1 MSSDFALIANGDNA
15 RYYATVLED
24 GEILNIDI
32 EDFKYQGAINA
43 DDNALIGNTCS
54 SNVSFSIYNPSITLE
69 NKEIEIKQG
78 LMINSSLENIK
89 IGYFK
94 IQKPTSD
101 GEVTKYIG
109 YDRMSL
115 FEKPYFSSLTYPTT
129 TGKIINEICTMV
141 GVEFNTTLT
150 VSYTIS
156 KKPEGYTC
164 REMIG
169 YLAALF
175 GSNATINREGQLEFA
190 WYKEVDYIVD
200 GSKYYDNGININSE
214 NNFILKKI
222 TCTVTSG
229 NDSTTLTVGNGQGI
243 SIENPLMTQS
253 ILYNIYYGKLNFFNY
268 RAMSVKFLGD
278 FRLDLGDIIKV
289 KKGEKTYILPV
300 MQIEHECDGGVIT
313 TISSFAKTQS
323 EQAFDV
329 KGPNTKAMERYYA
342 ELVLINEAM
351 INKLDVDV
359 AEITYATIANLEVTN
374 EAVIKKLN
382 SADAEILYAKIT
394 DLDVEKAK
402 ISKIEANMLTA
413 DSAVIKTMQ
422 TDVADINTLIFGSAT
437 GSVIQTEFANS
448 VIAQLGNA
456 QIKNA
461 MIDSISAGKITSG
474 KLYTNLVEI
483 TSQSGNIDIKDNT
496 FKIIDGNSVV
506 RVQIGKDASN
516 DYNMYIWDASGNL
529 MFDALGLTEKGI
541 QREIIR
547 NDMVSENANISAS
560 KLDIESLFDVINE
573 DGSHTLKSSK
583 IYVDADNQTLDLSF
597 KAMTTNI
604 SNASTLAS
612 NALNKANANET
623 NILALTETVTT
634 QGTDISVIQGQIS
647 SKIWQ
652 QDITTAVDGIEIG
665 GRNLLLDSDRE
676 SLTKVS
682 AQGNRYFSDASYAS
696 VMARTIVD
704 ISDSP
709 CNTKY
714 AAQYDVTTE
723 LTASA
728 RSATTFFS
736 QSGVKME
743 AGETYTMSCYARTI
757 DASGTAKLY
766 FQYGVT
772 SYYNNANIADEITS
786 DWKLYSWTF
795 TAPSVGNLTYSDG
808 STRIYCGYVACTAG
822 FIGNVQT
829 TGYKLEKGNKV
840 TDWTPAVEDTDY
852 NINILNTKY
861 STLSQELDSISA
873 TVSSQ
878 ATVIATKA
886 DNSTVTSIQSN
897 LTELT
902 ADLNGF
908 KTTVSNTYATVGT
921 VNTLSEQ
928 VTEASQTAE
937 KFNWLVAS
945 GSSSSS
951 LTLTDSSIAAITKQL
966 KVNGSM
972 IVGDTNNLIAVNEL
986 IPDSVVNV
994 KNNPSSNRGA
1004 LISDGYITKQIIT
1017 GDSIT
1022 LTPLTPFTFRP
1033 SEQLYYSMKV
1043 KADSESSVRVMFFF
1057 TDENNTYKGYVYT
1070 DSITVGTEE
1079 QEITGYITIP
1089 ESTSN
1094 YKKYAILLRDYTN
1107 TGQLYCKEAKMFRVA
1122 NSVLIED
1129 GSITASKIQANAITA
1144 DMIYGGKLKS
1154 LNYVNHTSGSQFNLT
1169 DGSFSSKYLSWDK
1182 YGAFKCTGG
1191 NIGGWSIDDTSIYRK
1206 TTFSDGAGG
1215 TMSYWGEFNSAFDA
1229 DAPML
1234 RILTV
1239 EKAASSTIQTW
1250 STLWYVDY
1258 QGCEYVQYLDVAKDI
1273 ICYDDLTCYGNLVL
1287 GKSSSGTT
1295 YITDDNYGY
1304 LRFYVLGQQIFRLES
1319 EKITTGKKMQFTGT
1333 DYPQIIGND
1342 TILSLSH
1349 GNYVDSDLVM
1359 EDKYVRP
1366 GVNKYISLGNPL
1378 ISGSKNEHRWSCI
1391 YLSSSPDVSSDRN
1404 CKNTISK
1411 LDDDL
1416 MKRFIMELIPSS
1428 YKYNDGTSDRLHYGL
1443 IAQDVEQAMSKVGIN
1458 SKDFGGFVK
1467 AGDLDECSYSLRYE
1481 EFIAPIIK
1489 VVQMHEENLTD
1500 INDRLDFI
1508 TDLIQHLIGL
1518 VMGSIQSEDI

>member
-1 MSSDFALIANGDNA
+1 MRNMSSDFALIANGDNA

-32 EDFKYQGAINA
+32 EDFKYQGAINV
-43 DDNALIGNTCS
+43 DDNTLIGNTCS
-54 SNVSFSIYNPSITLE
+54 SNISFSIYNPSITLE

-78 LMINSSLENIK
+78 LMINGLPENIK

-115 FEKPYFSSLTYPTT
+115 FEKPYFSSLTYPTKT
-129 TGKIINEICTMV
+129 DMIINEICTMV

-214 NNFILKKI
+214 NDFILKKI

-229 NDSTTLTVGNGQGI
+229 NDSTTLTVGNGRGI

-289 KKGEKTYILPV
+289 KKGEKTYTLPV

-313 TISSFAKTQS
+313 SITSFAKTES

-382 SADAEILYAKIT
+382 SADAEFLYAKIT

-402 ISKIEANMLTA
+402 ISDIEANMLTA

-422 TDVADINTLIFGSAT
+422 TDVSAINTLIFGSAT
-437 GSVIQTEFANS
+437 GSVIQTEFSNS

-496 FKIIDGNSVV
+496 FKITDDNNVT

-516 DYNMYIWDASGNL
+516 DYNMYVWDASGNL
-529 MFDALGLTEKGI
+529 MFDALGLTENGI
-541 QREIIR
+541 QRDIIR
-547 NDMVSENANISAS
+547 NDMVSADANISAE
-560 KLDIESLFDVINE
+560 KLDIESLFNVINE

-652 QDITTAVDGIEIG
+652 QDITTAVDNIEIG
-665 GRNLLLDSDRE
+665 GRNLQLGSKDWNSNAFYSSHDGVITGEELNVPNGS
-676 SLTKVS
+676 TKVETH
-682 AQGNRYFSDASYAS
+682 FIS
-696 VMARTIVD
+696 VAIDEVYTVSFEVKSETD
-704 ISDSP
+704 ISGG
-709 CNTKY
+709 NTILVEFFNSANTRVSY
-714 AAQYDVTTE
+714 LWVPANITTE
-723 LTASA
+723 WQRISYTFKITNSSVVNIRIGLRSSNASP
-728 RSATTFFS
+728 
-736 QSGVKME
+736 
-743 AGETYTMSCYARTI
+743 YTNT
-757 DASGTAKLY
+757 
-766 FQYGVT
+766 
-772 SYYNNANIADEITS
+772 
-786 DWKLYSWTF
+786 
-795 TAPSVGNLTYSDG
+795 
-808 STRIYCGYVACTAG
+808 
-822 FIGNVQT
+822 
-829 TGYKLEKGNKV
+829 YKLLKIEKGNKA
-840 TDWTPAVEDTDY
+840 TDWTPAPEDANY
-852 NINILNTKY
+852 NISQLNTKY
-861 STLSQELDSISA
+861 TALSQSLDSISA
-873 TVSSQ
+873 TVTSQ

-897 LTELT
+897 LTKLT

-908 KTTVSNTYATVGT
+908 KTTVSSTYATVGT
-921 VNTLSEQ
+921 VETLSAQ
-928 VTEASQTAE
+928 ITQATQTAD

-945 GSSSSS
+945 GSSSTS
-951 LTLTDSSIAAITKQL
+951 LTLTDSSIDAITKQL

-1043 KADSESSVRVMFFF
+1043 KADAASTVRVMFFF
-1057 TDENNTYKGYVYT
+1057 ADESGTYKGYVYT
-1070 DSITVGTEE
+1070 NEISVGTDE

-1089 ESTSN
+1089 SSTSN

-1129 GSITASKIQANAITA
+1129 GSITAAKIQTNSITA

-1154 LNYVNHTSGSQFNLT
+1154 LNYVNHTSGSQLNLT

-1182 YGAFKCTGG
+1182 YGEFKCTKG
-1191 NIGGWSIDDTSIYRK
+1191 NIAGWDIDSQAIYKAKGFATGSGDSAQWYKGHIQAPFNPNNYIISVQRGEGTTS
-1206 TTFSDGAGG
+1206 T
-1215 TMSYWGEFNSAFDA
+1215 E
-1229 DAPML
+1229 P
-1234 RILTV
+1234 
-1239 EKAASSTIQTW
+1239 SSLEV
-1250 STLWYVDY
+1250 LWRVDY
-1258 QGCEYVQYLDVAKDI
+1258 QGNEYVQYLDVAH
-1273 ICYDDLTCYGNLVL
+1273 DLTCDGDFIL
-1287 GKSSSGTT
+1287 GESSSGKT
-1295 YITDDNYGY
+1295 YITDDGYGN
-1304 LRFYVLGQQIFRLES
+1304 LQFYVLGQQIFRIES
-1319 EKITTGKKMQFTGT
+1319 NKITTGKKMQFSGT
-1333 DYPQIIGND
+1333 DYPQIYGNG
-1342 TILSLSH
+1342 TYLSFSH
-1349 GNYVDSDLVM
+1349 GDYVDSDLVLQ
-1359 EDKYVRP
+1359 DGCVRP
-1366 GVNKYISLGNPL
+1366 GLKYSTNLGKY
-1378 ISGSKNEHRWSCI
+1378 SGSLNSSNVWNNI
-1391 YLSSSPDVSSDRN
+1391 YTYSSPTVVSDRRE
-1404 CKNTISK
+1404 KNTINELNGNISK
-1411 LDDDL
+1411 
-1416 MKRFIMELIPSS
+1416 ELIMHLKPSS
-1428 YKYNDGTSDRLHYGL
+1428 FLYNYGTSNRLHYGL
-1443 IAQDVEQAMSKVGIN
+1443 IAQDVEEAMNAVGL
-1458 SKDFGGFVK
+1458 SDKDFAGLIK
-1467 AGDLDECSYSLRYE
+1467 AKSEDNDNIAYGLRYE

-1500 INDRLDFI
+1500 VNDRLDFI
-1508 TDLIQHLIGL
+1508 TDLVQHLIGL
-1518 VMGSIQSEDI
+1518 VMSSVQNEDTL